1 MLQVLLL
8 SFSLFLVSVQADMYL
23 QSVRGSNNRLD
34 EANRERNNGNRLFD
48 SQNNDRGG
56 YNVGKLNYFV
66 TEKVPISWTNQHGCG
81 TEDVKHCEVIL
92 QALCDPMARDGT
104 TTQRIPENP
113 ANCRNFNCDTDVKF
127 GRHESYDY
135 YQTCKQTQRNKG
147 LFQASQTPNR
157 DDATRTRQN
166 PGGTRRGYECPEE
179 RDYYPYWNPSP
190 WIDLAIW
197 TKDTEK
203 CGALQAESQNVKS
216 KWYCDVPPDVAT
228 ANGFG
233 NGIGKTPITET
244 ACNELNTATTNVGG
258 NTTTLSATWTEVQ
271 PNGFPAP
278 ECLESRPTRPNHLGL
293 VGGQT
298 QWTYEWT
305 VPEAFL
311 ADGESEK
318 ACTFRVRYNIS
329 EDYDASAKA
338 SDFDPQ
344 TGTVAVEA
352 LKTGG
357 FQTAGAA
364 NPENKVYDNLA
375 NVVDSR
381 HNRKQGGGGNANNR
395 PSTLQLWTKYG
406 MTDAEVGYDADAR
419 EIENHNDGT
428 NGQGLGAKRDYT
440 LRNNPKPDI
449 LGQTFGNDDYRL
461 RLQLAVNTA
470 QYGRT
475 FQDRTHMTYVMQRP
489 KEAGN
494 AEIKLI
500 TVAGKRGNIVQT
512 FPGTEYFF
520 VPEVAHVRQYD
531 YVHFMWS
538 GSNTNP
544 NNNDGQ
550 GKQGTDRSNVC
561 PMNGAIYDPDT
572 TLSRAGG
579 EGLNTGK
586 NMIGSIGTSY
596 PAYVKEPVGYARA
609 NVYENQARAETAAD
623 EPDKPPCGKQE
634 QVQPP
639 IAGFSLDAAEALCT
653 GRRDPGAV
661 NDFGNMEELDD
672 AGASFS
678 MAPQQATQIGCWN
691 YVSTRNNN
699 FSNRSQKGTICVDE
713 GAYASGDV
721 GPNGDNV
728 VTNVGWISVPPNT
741 VSNIQ
746 TFSMQSEPKTGAAS
760 EEVWIEPVDM
770 ELADDADQIE
780 IAIAFEQRALYSP
793 KLVHRKTQSGEYS
806 EVTDAKYETQTDANG
821 NDQTVAMALV
831 NEGGAYV
838 VEDEVNVGAVVA
850 IVFAG
855 LVFIGAIMFIVWW
868 KFFKSPPAA
877 DEYSVNYASGTTA

>member
-1 MLQVLLL
+1 MLPLLVGRL
-8 SFSLFLVSVQADMYL
+8 LEEGG
-23 QSVRGSNNRLD
+23 QSGVG
-34 EANRERNNGNRLFD
+34 D
-48 SQNNDRGG
+48 S
-56 YNVGKLNYFV
+56 
-66 TEKVPISWTNQHGCG
+66 
-81 TEDVKHCEVIL
+81 
-92 QALCDPMARDGT
+92 
-104 TTQRIPENP
+104 
-113 ANCRNFNCDTDVKF
+113 
-127 GRHESYDY
+127 
-135 YQTCKQTQRNKG
+135 
-147 LFQASQTPNR
+147 
-157 DDATRTRQN
+157 
-166 PGGTRRGYECPEE
+166 
-179 RDYYPYWNPSP
+179 
-190 WIDLAIW
+190 
-197 TKDTEK
+197 
-203 CGALQAESQNVKS
+203 
-216 KWYCDVPPDVAT
+216 
-228 ANGFG
+228 
-233 NGIGKTPITET
+233 
-244 ACNELNTATTNVGG
+244 LNTATTQVGG

-395 PSTLQLWTKYG
+395 PSTLQLWQKYG
-406 MTDAEVGYDADAR
+406 MTNDEVGYTPGENGQPG
-419 EIENHNDGT
+419 EIANHNDGT
-428 NGQGLGAKRDYT
+428 NGNDLGAKRDYT

-449 LGQTFGNDDYRL
+449 LGQTFGNNNNQYRL

-561 PMNGAIYDPDT
+561 PMNGAIYDPDP
-572 TLSRAGG
+572 TLGRAGG

-609 NVYENQARAETAAD
+609 NVYENQVRTTTAEDGTTI
-623 EPDKPPCGKQE
+623 EKPKCGKQE

-639 IAGFSLDAAEALCT
+639 IAGFTLDAAEALCT

-678 MAPQQATQIGCWN
+678 LAPQQATEIGCWN

-741 VSNIQ
+741 VNNIQ

-770 ELADDADQIE
+770 DLSGSDQQVE

-793 KLVHRKTQSGEYS
+793 KLVHRTSTDDGYV
-806 EVTDAKYETQTDANG
+806 EVTDAKYETTTDANG
-821 NDQTVAMALV
+821 NDQTVAMAMV

-838 VEDEVNVGAVVA
+838 VEDQVNVGAVVA

-855 LVFIGAIMFIVWW
+855 LVFIAAIMFIVWW
-868 KFFKSPPAA
+868 KFFKAPPAA
-877 DEYSVNYASGTTA
+877 DEYSVNYASGTAA